1 VAKVT
6 VNSYNII
13 ILDGTV
19 DGKRHRLTTG
29 KKSSKRLLEWYGR
42 NAKEEYIK
50 LYEHK
55 YGKQQSNDFITFKE
69 YGKMVL
75 EITSSNRSEF
85 SQKDET
91 KRFNQL
97 CKTFGDM
104 ELSDI
109 KASHVMKWQN
119 DSNLAPK
126 TIKNRR
132 SIFNMIMEM
141 ALYDDLIAKNP
152 LKFVKA
158 PTKVY
163 KEVFV
168 YNEDEI
174 KILIDNST
182 GQFKNILL
190 FNFFAGLRVSELI
203 ALRWND
209 IDFIK
214 NTIRVDTRIRNGI
227 EDVTKSKKVRHIDM
241 LPQARKALLN
251 QKRLTGLKDDFVFLT
266 QYGKPY
272 NREDGLNKQL
282 KKLCI
287 DNNIKV
293 GTTHTLRKSCN
304 TLLKQYGMP
313 LDWILDQLGHVEE
326 GVNREHYTG
335 KIKPDMSKIGR
346 VLAG

>member
-1 VAKVT
+1 MTKIT

-13 ILDGTV
+13 TLDGTV

-29 KKSSKRLLEWYGR
+29 KKSNKRLLVWYGR
-42 NAKEEYIK
+42 NAEEEFYR

-55 YGKQQSNDFITFKE
+55 HGKQAKDSITFE
-69 YGKMVL
+69 VYGRMVL
-75 EITSSNRSEF
+75 EITSSNRNAF
-85 SQKDET
+85 SQIDET
-91 KRFNQL
+91 KRFNAL
-97 CKTFGDM
+97 CKTFGGM

-119 DSNLAPK
+119 DSPLAPK

-141 ALYDDLIAKNP
+141 ALYDDLIRKNP

-158 PTKVY
+158 PKKVY

-174 KILIDNST
+174 EVLIKNST

-214 NTIRVDTRIRNGI
+214 NTIRVDTRIRNSV
-227 EDVTKSKKVRHIDM
+227 EDVTKSKRVRNIDM
-241 LPQARKALLN
+241 LPQSRKALQN
-251 QKRLTGLKDDFVFLT
+251 QKRHTGLKDDFVFLT

-282 KKLCI
+282 KRLCI
-287 DNNIKV
+287 ANNIKV

-304 TLLKQYGMP
+304 TLFKQYGMP

-326 GVNREHYTG
+326 GVNRECYTG